1 MWEIKYA
8 SAVPK
13 NLSGFL
19 AMQWRRFPHWASVVR
34 GLSLETELDNSF
46 SNNVSLFHLEKKNN
60 FFRQCWPY
68 IIPYLLTIL
77 LLIPLNKL
85 PWLKSLLHSL
95 QKGPRHGHQKSQH
108 QKFQIMRL
116 KATKKKVPTITVD
129 PVKKGFCFG
138 RILIK
143 VSEFVGKY

>member
-1 MWEIKYA
+1 M
-8 SAVPK
+8 
-13 NLSGFL
+13 LS
-19 AMQWRRFPHWASVVR
+19 
-34 GLSLETELDNSF
+34 
-46 SNNVSLFHLEKKNN
+46 
-60 FFRQCWPY
+60 
-68 IIPYLLTIL
+68 
-77 LLIPLNKL
+77 IPLNKL

-143 VSEFVGKY
+143 VSEFVRKILNWRWILAPKTVSARAISDLKTRQITRCSSCFSNLTKFDTKSKQVFRKILNWFLVQQPVAACAHQPT

>member
-1 MWEIKYA
+1 M
-8 SAVPK
+8 
-13 NLSGFL
+13 L
-19 AMQWRRFPHWASVVR
+19 AIY
-34 GLSLETELDNSF
+34 NS
-46 SNNVSLFHLEKKNN
+46 
-60 FFRQCWPY
+60 
-68 IIPYLLTIL
+68 YLLTIL
-77 LLIPLNKL
+77 LSIPLNKL

-116 KATKKKVPTITVD
+116 KATKKKVPTMTVD

-143 VSEFVGKY
+143 VSEFVGKYIKSTLNFGAKNGISARN